1 MSSAPWH
8 KVTLGTK
15 AWTLLYE
22 DPLGTILFTFEI
34 SPAEIRRSGR
44 SKLFLGKLP
53 LTGDGKLMDCSNAI
67 DRERVDLAIESVKEY
82 LLSRG
87 YVVEIR

>member
-1 MSSAPWH
+1 M
-8 KVTLGTK
+8 
-15 AWTLLYE
+15 
-22 DPLGTILFTFEI
+22 
-34 SPAEIRRSGR
+34 
-44 SKLFLGKLP
+44 GKLP
-53 LTGDGKLMDCSNAI
+53 LTGDGKLMDCSNAV